1 MIVSF
6 SGFCGSIDITTKR
19 LRRSLLYL
27 HQLLAF
33 SMPNGGHYE
42 SDDDR
47 RSRSPPVG
55 WRALA
60 PSDRSS
66 CQARCG
72 VKVML
77 GNGPPWPS
85 CGRRCCLR
93 ECHLRVS
100 QPLAP
105 LPIDMMTLACS
116 PQCYCHRCWT
126 IIHALHDTRQRS
138 TEDEAAEQRRRAEH
152 AARDSSLSSRLCDIR
167 QRSTEAN
174 GVPEGGIVTH

>member
-47 RSRSPPVG
+47 RSRSPSVG
-55 WRALA
+55 
-60 PSDRSS
+60 
-66 CQARCG
+66 CQARCE
-72 VKVML
+72 VKMML

-85 CGRRCCLR
+85 CGQRCCLR
-93 ECHLRVS
+93 ECHLSVS
-100 QPLAP
+100 RPLAP
-105 LPIDMMTLACS
+105 LSIETATQACS
-116 PQCYCHRCWT
+116 PQCYCRRCWT
-126 IIHALHDTRQRS
+126 IIHALHDTRHRS

-174 GVPEGGIVTH
+174 GVTEGGIVTH

>member
-6 SGFCGSIDITTKR
+6 SGFWLDRHHKETPAAR
-19 LRRSLLYL
+19 LLYL

-47 RSRSPPVG
+47 RSRS
-55 WRALA
+55 

>member
-6 SGFCGSIDITTKR
+6 SGFWLDRHHKETPAAR
-19 LRRSLLYL
+19 LLYL

-47 RSRSPPVG
+47 RSRS
-55 WRALA
+55 

-174 GVPEGGIVTH
+174 GVPLCGIVTH

>member
-6 SGFCGSIDITTKR
+6 SGFWLDRHHKETPAAR
-19 LRRSLLYL
+19 LLYL

-105 LPIDMMTLACS
+105 LPIDMLTLACS

-138 TEDEAAEQRRRAEH
+138 PEDEAAEQRRRAEH
-152 AARDSSLSSRLCDIR
+152 AARDSIVTPGNTR
-167 QRSTEAN
+167 QRSTEEN
-174 GVPEGGIVTH
+174 GVPP